1 MTINIPDNYKLFKR
15 DFKVSPVE
23 FYRIQLTLICPDVT
37 DTKLTV
43 LSYLYH
49 YGYKVGFS
57 KLLEDRIVTSK
68 ASLFNV
74 ISHLRKDGLI
84 IGHEEEIKLVEDI
97 KLYDEDQIQ
106 LIYLTKDPDNDEV
119 KHRYFRI

>member
-1 MTINIPDNYKLFKR
+1 MNINIPDNYKLFKR
-15 DFKVSPVE
+15 EFRVSPVE
-23 FYRIQLTLICPDVT
+23 FYRIQLTLICPEVT

-49 YGYKVGFS
+49 YGYKDGFS

-84 IGHEEEIKLVEDI
+84 VGHEEEIRLV
-97 KLYDEDQIQ
+97 DEIRLCDSDHIQ
-106 LIYLTKDPDNDEV
+106 LIYLTKDETIDEV

>member
-1 MTINIPDNYKLFKR
+1 MTVNIPDNYRLFKR
-15 DFKVSPVE
+15 DFRVSPAE
-23 FYRIQLTLICPDVT
+23 FYRIQLTLICPEVT

-43 LSYLYH
+43 LSYLYV
-49 YGYKVGFS
+49 YGYKEGFQ
-57 KLLEDRIVTSK
+57 KLLKDRIVTSK

-74 ISHLRKDGLI
+74 ISRLRKDGLI

-97 KLYDEDQIQ
+97 QLHDEDHIQ
-106 LIYLTKDPDNDEV
+106 LIYLTKDYSIDEV

>member
-1 MTINIPDNYKLFKR
+1 MTVHIPDDYKLFKR
-15 DFKVSPVE
+15 EFKVSPVE
-23 FYRIQLTLICPDVT
+23 FYRMQLTLICPDIT

-49 YGYKVGFS
+49 YGYKVGFA

-68 ASLFNV
+68 PSLFNV

-84 IGHEEEIKLVEDI
+84 TGREEEIKLVDEI
-97 KLYDEDQIQ
+97 KLYDENQIQ
-106 LIYLTKDPDNDEV
+106 LIYLIKDPDNDEV
-119 KHRYFRI
+119 KHRYFRV